1 MCELEFNHPT
11 FFCKFLCKSLHLYL
25 FVYSGWSLWKKMLN
39 RFCAYVFVPT
49 FGLNRFG
56 AYCRVTTLL

>member
-1 MCELEFNHPT
+1 MEYRGYIEYKECMDYRVT
-11 FFCKFLCKSLHLYL
+11 
-25 FVYSGWSLWKKMLN
+25 WLN

>member
-1 MCELEFNHPT
+1 MKFAKTFAELGIHFTELEET
-11 FFCKFLCKSLHLYL
+11 FAELGQNDVLS
-25 FVYSGWSLWKKMLN
+25 VRVN